1 MQKRDIAESAA
12 DEKEGRRKMEMALV
26 RIDDKFRVVIPKKLR
41 ESAGISEKSSM
52 FLYTF
57 EDIVLLRK
65 VDTENGKF
73 LSDIEKLRELG
84 VV

>member
-1 MQKRDIAESAA
+1 MQKLDNAEGASG
-12 DEKEGRRKMEMALV
+12 DKDGRRKMEMALV
-26 RIDDKFRVVIPKKLR
+26 RMDDKFRVVIPKKLR

-73 LSDIEKLRELG
+73 LGGIEKLKGLG